1 MRPRPQRKI
10 GIQQD
15 GAATALIGSDAV
27 QKNIHPFLSHPVQSV
42 LKFFYLIFSVSL
54 VPVSY
59 SVQVK
64 DSPNVAYR
72 IE

>member
-42 LKFFYLIFSVSL
+42 LKFFYLIFFGFFGSRQL
-54 VPVSY
+54 FC
-59 SVQVK
+59 
-64 DSPNVAYR
+64 AG
-72 IE
+72 